1 MVGARARES
10 TPAPP
15 GCNITHGSP
24 WPRSSYHIATVGSS
38 TVGMSAPG
46 ARDERADMQ
55 RGGEGLDLAGAGV
68 DLRRGVGE
76 LDDVLVAVV
85 DGAVEHLRYRAR
97 PGREGWRRTGRG
109 TLGRSVGGEDR
120 RAGGPDR
127 GQAGYPEVS
136 RQSRQGVQDLGPAAA
151 DE

>member
-68 DLRRGVGE
+68 DLDARQQPRPPGGQHLAPRLFGE
-76 LDDVLVAVV
+76 LAAEEFGPVADPVAVAE
-85 DGAVEHLRYRAR
+85 GLR
-97 PGREGWRRTGRG
+97 
-109 TLGRSVGGEDR
+109 
-120 RAGGPDR
+120 
-127 GQAGYPEVS
+127 
-136 RQSRQGVQDLGPAAA
+136 
-151 DE
+151 